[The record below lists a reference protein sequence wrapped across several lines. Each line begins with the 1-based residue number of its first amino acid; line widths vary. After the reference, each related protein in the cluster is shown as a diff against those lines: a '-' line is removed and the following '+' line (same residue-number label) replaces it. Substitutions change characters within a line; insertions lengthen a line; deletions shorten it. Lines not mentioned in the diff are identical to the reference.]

1 MIART
6 PFWNVHARK
15 RPLIAMTLLAIGA
28 IAVGSANASNV
39 HNVQFGFGQQYDT
52 GGTTSLGF
60 NASHQLV
67 EVHQSQ
73 SASTLWYSVGYT
85 NLAGVYWG
93 STGIQY
99 DNGIT
104 PKCALNDNG
113 LVVEVHQSQGNAGLW
128 YHVGTLSGGSV
139 NWGGSRNYDSGANP
153 AVAVNGAGTVVEVHK
168 SQSDNTLWYHVGAV
182 SGSTVNFGG
191 SINYDGG
198 GYTPSVALN
207 NSGTVVEVHQSSS
220 ANTLWYRVGSVR
232 GATITWG
239 TSTYYTDGVNPSIA
253 LTEDGQVVET
263 HASGSGA
270 VWQNTGYISGTTIV
284 WNSVPSQFDSGVSTA
299 VAVSGNLA
307 VQTTQYS
314 NNALASSSSLLLDRA
329 SWMENALGTI
339 GNHTLSQIAMPGSH
353 DAGMYYNTIIY
364 DLAQTQ
370 DMTIQQQLYAG
381 VRYFD
386 LRPHWTGSDLEI
398 YHGPLYAESVQ
409 TVLNDVASFMQTN
422 RRELVILKFSHYDN
436 FDSAG
441 VAYQTLT
448 SWVQNT
454 IGSWLYTGRPS
465 GVRLANLTLNDY
477 VAGSGKVL
485 VVCDGSQPIDAPSPG
500 VYVYRDWSS
509 SDPQNGD
516 LVVFDQYADVTDYST
531 MKTDQFTKFDD
542 FTGYAQN
549 NSSVPC
555 DLFLLSWTLT
565 PAVDVWSLVGTPDQ
579 DLGSDINTLSIPNSS
594 GKIVNIVYTDY
605 VEYSRSTDVA
615 EYLNGIPY

>member
-1 MIART
+1 MVARN
-6 PFWNVHARK
+6 PFWNAHAGR
-15 RPLIAMTLLAIGA
+15 RQLIAMTLWVIGGA
-28 IAVGSANASNV
+28 ALGPANASNI
-39 HNVQFGFGQQYDT
+39 HNVEFGFGQQYDT
-52 GGTTSLGF
+52 GGTTSVGF
-60 NASHQLV
+60 NAGHQLV

-73 SASTLWYSVGYT
+73 AASTLWYSVGYT
-85 NLAGVYWG
+85 YRAGVYWN
-93 STGIQY
+93 SPGIQY

-113 LVVEVHQSQGNAGLW
+113 IVVEVHQSQSNSGLW
-128 YHVGTLSGGSV
+128 YHVGTLGGTRV
-139 NWGGSRNYDSGANP
+139 NWGGSSNYDSGENP
-153 AVAVNGAGTVVEVHK
+153 AVAVNDAGTVVEVHK
-168 SQSDNTLWYHVGAV
+168 SQSANTLWYHVGAV
-182 SGSTVNFGG
+182 SGSSVNFGG
-191 SINYDGG
+191 SVNYDGG
-198 GYTPSVALN
+198 GYTPAVALN

-220 ANTLWYRVGSVR
+220 ASTLWYRVGSVS
-232 GATITWG
+232 GTTINWG

-253 LTEDGQVVET
+253 LTDDGQVVET

-270 VWQNTGYISGTTIV
+270 VWQNTGYISGTSIV
-284 WNSVPSQFDSGVSTA
+284 WNSVPSQFDSGVNTA

-314 NNALASSSSLLLDRA
+314 NNALASSSSLALDRA
-329 SWMENALGTI
+329 SWMENALPTL
-339 GNHTLSQIAMPGSH
+339 GNLALSQIAVPGSH

-370 DMTIQQQLYAG
+370 DLTIQQQLYAG

-448 SWVQNT
+448 SWIQAT
-454 IGSWLYTGRPS
+454 IGSWLYTTRPA
-465 GVRLANLTLNDY
+465 GARLASLTLNQY
-477 VAGSGKVL
+477 VAGGGKVL
-485 VVCDGSQPIDAPSPG
+485 VVSDGSEPLDYPSTG
-500 VYVYRDWSS
+500 VYVYRDWNS

-531 MKTDQFTKFDD
+531 MKSDQFTKFDD
-542 FTGYAQN
+542 FTGFAQN

-565 PAVDVWSLVGTPDQ
+565 PAVDVWSVVGTPDQ
-579 DLGSDINTLSIPNSS
+579 DLGSAINTLSIPNSS
-594 GKIVNIVYTDY
+594 GKMVNIVYTDY

-615 EYLNGIPY
+615 EYLNGIPN